1 MAEAGLESRWISSR
15 VKGSVLGSTLEASR
29 FTGPSE
35 DKQQGRVWTHRHHR
49 EMYGC
54 ILPSKPPARQG
65 RRFTVLY
72 PGIQLEQ
79 AGLQQAEQV
88 NQLHI
93 FWNGLFLSQIN
104 TVSPSNNL
112 MRGREGNGKVEYAV
126 CTKVTLT
133 MVAESRQYTR
143 ANDTQPLVLGGGGG
157 DRKQPKNSICLC
169 HTLKRTKTL
178 AFKNYF

>member
-1 MAEAGLESRWISSR
+1 
-15 VKGSVLGSTLEASR
+15 
-29 FTGPSE
+29 
-35 DKQQGRVWTHRHHR
+35 
-49 EMYGC
+49 
-54 ILPSKPPARQG
+54 
-65 RRFTVLY
+65 
-72 PGIQLEQ
+72 
-79 AGLQQAEQV
+79 
-88 NQLHI
+88 
-93 FWNGLFLSQIN
+93 
-104 TVSPSNNL
+104 
-112 MRGREGNGKVEYAV
+112 MRGREGNGKVEYAI